1 MSRKA
6 MIYVWGVS
14 AVVALVLLI
23 IYARGTITA
32 LLMALTIAYVLEPL
46 VDGLERRRVPRGLAI
61 LLLAACLIGGA
72 TALVLWIVPRIA
84 AQATLFI
91 QSIDLGAL
99 KARLDPILGVYAT
112 SSAEIIEKVRE
123 RALKYLQENGTTLL
137 MPAFRTLGSVTAIV
151 LHFVSRVLEL
161 VLIPVL
167 TFYLLR
173 DSHSLRRYAT
183 DLIPPSRRTQ
193 VVGLFSDIDKVL
205 RRFIRGQII
214 VSAILGVLYA
224 IGLLIMGT
232 PLAVPIGVLAGF
244 ASLIPYAGFAFGLGM
259 GLLLS
264 FLQYGSWARLLGIVI
279 AFAIVQLLEGSL
291 ITPRIIGESTGLHP
305 AVVLLAIML
314 GGTLFGMPG
323 LLVAVPV
330 AAALAV
336 LLRAGLADLRR
347 DWT

>member
-1 MSRKA
+1 MSRKS
-6 MIYVWGVS
+6 MMYVWTAS
-14 AVVALVLLI
+14 TLAVLILLI

-32 LLMALTIAYVLEPL
+32 LLLALTIAYILEPV
-46 VDGLERRRVPRGLAI
+46 VDALERRRIPRGLAI
-61 LLLAACLIGGA
+61 LLLAAGIVVGA
-72 TALVLWIVPRIA
+72 SALVLWIVPRVVE
-84 AQATLFI
+84 QARQFVM
-91 QSIDLGAL
+91 SIDLDAL
-99 KARLDPILGVYAT
+99 KARLDPILGAYAT
-112 SSAEIIEKVRE
+112 SSTELVMKAREK
-123 RALKYLQENGTTLL
+123 ALAYLQENGTELL
-137 MPAFRTLGSVTAIV
+137 MPAVRTLGSVTGIIF
-151 LHFVSRVLEL
+151 HFVSRVLEL

-167 TFYLLR
+167 SFYLLR
-173 DSHSLRRYAT
+173 DSRSLKRHCAE
-183 DLIPPSRRTQ
+183 LIPPSLRAR
-193 VVGLFSDIDKVL
+193 VLGLFTDIDKVL

-214 VSAILGVLYA
+214 VSSILGVLYA

-244 ASLIPYAGFAFGLGM
+244 ASLIPYAGFAFGLSM

-279 AFAIVQLLEGSL
+279 AFAIVQMLEGTV

-323 LLVAVPV
+323 LLCAVPV

-336 LLRAGLADLRR
+336 LLRAGLTDLRR